1 MPRLSVEDASA
12 AGAAM
17 VYALSTLPQ
26 DAPQRLD
33 WEQALHR
40 LQQRLDVA
48 LSQHAQG
55 RARHLPKLTAKAHPS
70 RGHRPVPAPCALK
83 AVNAL
88 PERLHGCNAAPC
100 PPMNPT

>member
-48 LSQHAQG
+48 LSQHAQ
-55 RARHLPKLTAKAHPS
+55 RHARHIPKLTATAHPS
-70 RGHRPVPAPCALK
+70 RGHRPAPAPCALK
-83 AVNAL
+83 SANAL
-88 PERLHGCNAAPC
+88 TERLNGYNEAPC